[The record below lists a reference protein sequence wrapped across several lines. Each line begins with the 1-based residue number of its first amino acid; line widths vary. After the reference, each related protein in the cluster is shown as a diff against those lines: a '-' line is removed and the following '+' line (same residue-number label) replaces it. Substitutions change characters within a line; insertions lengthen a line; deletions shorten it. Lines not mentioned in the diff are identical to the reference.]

1 MRPPRVA
8 VGIRDLSGRDE
19 TGQAAVVTLSLD
31 RHDPDHTNAVILDH
45 RDIDLCGVDLPPRVY
60 HAAKGLSPHAA
71 QALVD
76 HVAAAAA
83 RAAGDE
89 IDELLTDMRSAGHT
103 IDAVSVAVDESGPDI
118 VNTPLADLLDS
129 HTRIH
134 AAENALYREALAS
147 AAADRGAAV
156 FRYPSRSLAE
166 AARTALRLS
175 PDQIAR
181 RLDIWG
187 RLVGRPWRRHHKDAA
202 LAAWLALAAGGARPR
217 QQGDDRQV
225 DPPAGAASDSGNRGR

>member
-1 MRPPRVA
+1 MKPPRVA

-19 TGQAAVVTLSLD
+19 TGQAALVTLGLD
-31 RHDPDHTNAVILDH
+31 RHDPDDTNPVILDH
-45 RDIDLCGVDLPPRVY
+45 RDIDLCAVDLPPRVY

-76 HVAAAAA
+76 HVAATAA
-83 RAAGDE
+83 RTAGNE
-89 IDELLTDMRSAGHT
+89 FDELLTDMRSAGHT

-118 VNTPLADLLDS
+118 VHTPLADLLDS

-147 AAADRGAAV
+147 AAADRGAVV

-175 PDQIAR
+175 PDQITR
-181 RLDIWG
+181 RLDAWG

-202 LAAWLALAAGGARPR
+202 LAAWLALTAGGIRPR
-217 QQGDDRQV
+217 QRASDRQV
-225 DPPAGAASDSGNRGR
+225 ERRAEAGSDSGNRGR